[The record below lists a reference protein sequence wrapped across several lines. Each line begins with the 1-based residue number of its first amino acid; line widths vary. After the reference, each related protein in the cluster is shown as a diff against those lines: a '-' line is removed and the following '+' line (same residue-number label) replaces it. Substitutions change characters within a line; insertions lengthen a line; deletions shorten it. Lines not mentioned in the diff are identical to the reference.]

1 MQYSVKLRSFL
12 GVFGIAAMAA
22 MAAPATAQTV
32 ITADRMLD
40 VLTGKM
46 VDHPAIFVGDDG
58 RITGI
63 ADARTVRIGG
73 DIKHIDLG
81 GKTLLPGMI
90 DMHVHLDGPADIG
103 GYRGLEFTDSF
114 WGMTAVGN
122 ARAMLDAG
130 FTTVRNVG
138 SGNRNDIG
146 LKQAIDNGYA
156 VGPRIVPA
164 GYALGATG
172 GHCDS
177 TFLPPSLENDKRPE
191 GIGDTPDEL
200 KHQVRRQRKYGA
212 EVIKVC
218 ATGGVFSRNTE
229 PGQQQLSVAELKA
242 IADEAQQWGIRTA
255 AHAHGA
261 SGIRAAIA
269 AGIDTIEHASLVDDE
284 GIKMAIARARPVWF
298 SMDIYNTEYTQAEGA
313 KNGVLED
320 NLRKDRKVAQIQRDN
335 FRKAHRAGVR
345 MVFASD
351 AGVMPHGDI
360 GKQFKTM
367 VEYGM
372 TPLEAIQA
380 ATRNGAQALGREGDV
395 GAIAVGRYA
404 DIVAV
409 DSDPLAN
416 VRVLENVRAVIKGGE
431 VIRWRTEELPMTV
444 TPAAR

>member
-1 MQYSVKLRSFL
+1 MQSRVK
-12 GVFGIAAMAA
+12 FGRFPACLVAVLVAALFAA
-22 MAAPATAQTV
+22 ARPATAQTV
-32 ITADRMLD
+32 ITANRMLD
-40 VLTGKM
+40 VQTGKM
-46 VDHPAIFVGDDG
+46 VANPAIFVDAAG
-58 RITGI
+58 RITSI
-63 ADARTVRIGG
+63 ADARTVRWGS
-73 DIKHIDLG
+73 DVTHINLG
-81 GKTLLPGMI
+81 ARTLLPGLI

-114 WGMTAVGN
+114 WGMTAVGH

-138 SGNRNDIG
+138 SDNRNDIG
-146 LKQAIDNGYA
+146 LKQAIDAGYA
-156 VGPRIVPA
+156 IGPRIVPA

-177 TFLPPSLENDKRPE
+177 TFLPPSLEAPRKEE

-212 EVIKVC
+212 EVIKAC

-261 SGIRAAIA
+261 AGIRAAIA

-284 GIKMAIARARPVWF
+284 GIRMAVARARPVWF

-320 NLRKDRKVAQIQRDN
+320 NLRKDREIAQIQRDN

-351 AGVMPHGDI
+351 AGVMPHGEV
-360 GKQFKTM
+360 GKQFRVM
-367 VEYGM
+367 VDYGM

-380 ATRNGAQALGREGDV
+380 ATRNAAQALGREGDV
-395 GAIAVGRYA
+395 GAIAVGRFA
-404 DIVAV
+404 DIIAV
-409 DSDPLAN
+409 DGDPLAN
-416 VRVLENVRAVIKGGE
+416 VRELESVDAVVKGG
-431 VIRWRTEELPMTV
+431 VQVR
-444 TPAAR
+444 